1 MRGITITWGDGSYD
15 LRLKIKEIREL
26 QLQTGTGLGEI
37 CRGVMSGW
45 PNYVHLY
52 ELIRLAL
59 IGGGTPAVKAKQLVD
74 MYVDNMP
81 LAAPGDPSSPILVAQ
96 AVVEDLWFGPLGLA
110 DLSNE
115 SETDAGKGGET
126 VMASTLPPSTDKARA
141 SGGRRRKSTK

>member
-15 LRLKIKEIREL
+15 LRLKIKEIKEL
-26 QLQTGTGLGEI
+26 QLQTGAGLGEI

-59 IGGGTPAVKAKQLVD
+59 IGGGTPPVKAKQLVD
-74 MYVDNMP
+74 MYVDDMP

-96 AVVEDLWFGPLGLA
+96 AVIDDLWFGSLGLSM
-110 DLSNE
+110 LSE
-115 SETDAGKGGET
+115 ETEPGKDGEAT
-126 VMASTLPPSTDKARA
+126 IASTSPPSTDKAPA
-141 SGGRRRKSTK
+141 